1 MQLTG
6 HKKFILSGL
15 DKRKSPA
22 EIASGRGFITNGREE
37 NHFLYPMFLLY
48 LLDDSLESICIVDCE
63 VSKNL
68 AVNLDAILVE
78 STHELAVAHIV
89 EAGCCVDT
97 LNPKSAEVALLVTA
111 VTVRIRL

>member
-1 MQLTG
+1 
-6 HKKFILSGL
+6 
-15 DKRKSPA
+15 
-22 EIASGRGFITNGREE
+22 
-37 NHFLYPMFLLY
+37 MFLLY

-89 EAGCCVDT
+89 EACCCVDT
-97 LNPKSAEVALLVTA
+97 LNPKSAEVALFVAA
-111 VTVRIRL
+111 VTVCIGETLLVGVLCYCPDVLAGTILPLRLLQNSWSLCF